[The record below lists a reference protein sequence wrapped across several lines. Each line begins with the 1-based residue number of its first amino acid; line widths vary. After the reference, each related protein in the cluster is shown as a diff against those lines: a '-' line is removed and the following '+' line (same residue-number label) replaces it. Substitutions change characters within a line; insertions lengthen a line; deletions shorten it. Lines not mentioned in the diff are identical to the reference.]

1 MVTILTKKRS
11 KWIVDVAMLFCLMA
25 CMNGASVFKE
35 LALNEGSEQGL
46 TNVQFLST
54 VHCIMGM
61 ILIGFMAIHSWQH
74 WKQIKAL
81 LSRKFLLKNKITAF
95 TCFAFVLLI
104 VGLLVFMG
112 GFTVSTLHIHSLF
125 AHIFTFLIF
134 LHLLTRIFKPFK
146 NQHVKN

>member
-1 MVTILTKKRS
+1 MVTILKKRRS

-25 CMNGASVFKE
+25 CMNGSSVFKE
-35 LALNEGSEQGL
+35 LPLNEGSEQGM
-46 TNVQFLST
+46 TNVHFLST

-61 ILIGFMAIHSWQH
+61 VLIGFIAIHIWQH

-104 VGLLVFMG
+104 VDLLVFIG
-112 GFTVSTLHIHSLF
+112 GFTVSTLHIHSMF

-134 LHLLTRIFKPFK
+134 IHLLTRIFKLFGSDK
-146 NQHVKN
+146 TRT